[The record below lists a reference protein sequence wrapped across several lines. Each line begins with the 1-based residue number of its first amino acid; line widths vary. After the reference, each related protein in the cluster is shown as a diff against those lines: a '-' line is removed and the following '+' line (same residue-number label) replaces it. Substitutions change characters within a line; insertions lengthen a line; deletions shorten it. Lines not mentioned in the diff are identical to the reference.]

1 MSSISREFRRTTTG
15 SFHRIQPAFMCWRA
29 GWFVGWMVWLV
40 GRSFWLCTDM
50 LLYVALFLMPPP
62 YVLGRLKAALSAWKQ
77 VAMKTGNDRHL
88 TQCNSIQTSSRCQ
101 CAALMPHIH
110 VTFSFLIEKLIEM
123 DNLEV
128 SYFRP

>member
-1 MSSISREFRRTTTG
+1 M
-15 SFHRIQPAFMCWRA
+15 A
-29 GWFVGWMVWLV
+29 
-40 GRSFWLCTDM
+40 GRSEFLVVHRYVVICCAFPHAPA
-50 LLYVALFLMPPP
+50 LYTR
-62 YVLGRLKAALSAWKQ
+62 RLKALSAWKQ

-101 CAALMPHIH
+101 CAALMSHIH